1 MHHARTSTAGLWLRL
16 FDAGSSSVALLIALT
31 AVSAHAQQPGQ
42 SPRRDSVPS
51 LPAVIVTATRGS
63 TSLLRAPLAITT
75 VAAADLRSTSG
86 FGLDEALKYA
96 PGVLAQSRY
105 GTSDVRITIR
115 GFGAR
120 GAGDRSNAGTSRGIR
135 ILIDGIPET
144 EPDGRTSF
152 DQVDLAS
159 TEAIEVIRSNAS
171 AVWGNAAGGVIN
183 LLTVPSSATPVL
195 DVQPIYGSFGLA
207 RYAVRASAP
216 VGGATLYTNFTN
228 STFDGWRAHSDARR
242 VLLNAGV
249 VGAVGTSTR
258 VGLFASGA
266 NNLFHIPGPLSQAQ
280 VDADPRQANATYATR
295 DERRYNRIVR
305 LGGTIDHDINA
316 TTSISSM
323 LFVSPKYLQRSERGT
338 YRDFTRYHVGGNLIG
353 RTSTSFSPTVRST
366 LTIGADEAYQDGAI
380 LFYSLTPQGTRGTT
394 LMDNKGEGAN
404 NLGFFAQDEL
414 VFGDRLTVTL
424 GARYDRVGYYYRSF
438 LPAPPVR
445 FDSRSFSRITP
456 KVGASWLLSASHS
469 LYANIGG
476 GIEVPA
482 GNETD
487 PTPNAAPAL
496 LNPLLDPIR
505 STTYEVG
512 FKSLGPSTADAP
524 VAVTYD
530 VALYDS
536 EVSNEIIPYNGGR
549 FYLTAGKARRSGAE
563 LGVGAWTRF
572 GLFGNLAVTA
582 SRNRYVDYVVDSV
595 YLGAPG
601 ARADFSGK
609 KIVGV
614 PDIFANAEIGMAVPG
629 YSAFRVKAGLE
640 HVSSY
645 FADDANAVNVRAYSV
660 LNLTAELREPITAA
674 NGWGVRGFV
683 TLHNA
688 SNAKYIGS
696 AFLNPD
702 RVGGVPLAY
711 EPGMPRSVT
720 ISMSLGRLR

>member
-1 MHHARTSTAGLWLRL
+1 L
-16 FDAGSSSVALLIALT
+16 
-31 AVSAHAQQPGQ
+31 
-42 SPRRDSVPS
+42 
-51 LPAVIVTATRGS
+51 
-63 TSLLRAPLAITT
+63 
-75 VAAADLRSTSG
+75 
-86 FGLDEALKYA
+86 
-96 PGVLAQSRY
+96 
-105 GTSDVRITIR
+105 
-115 GFGAR
+115 
-120 GAGDRSNAGTSRGIR
+120 
-135 ILIDGIPET
+135 
-144 EPDGRTSF
+144 
-152 DQVDLAS
+152 
-159 TEAIEVIRSNAS
+159 
-171 AVWGNAAGGVIN
+171 
-183 LLTVPSSATPVL
+183 
-195 DVQPIYGSFGLA
+195 
-207 RYAVRASAP
+207 
-216 VGGATLYTNFTN
+216 
-228 STFDGWRAHSDARR
+228 
-242 VLLNAGV
+242 
-249 VGAVGTSTR
+249 
-258 VGLFASGA
+258 
-266 NNLFHIPGPLSQAQ
+266 
-280 VDADPRQANATYATR
+280 
-295 DERRYNRIVR
+295 R

-353 RTSTSFSPTVRST
+353 RTSMSLSPTVRST
-366 LTIGADEAYQDGAI
+366 LTVGADEAYQDGAI

-394 LMDNKGEGAN
+394 LIDNKGEGAN
-404 NLGFFAQDEL
+404 NIGFFAQDEL

-445 FDSRSFSRITP
+445 FDSRSFSRVTP
-456 KVGASWLLSASHS
+456 KVGASWLFGASHS
-469 LYANIGG
+469 LYGNIGG

-582 SRNRYVDYVVDSV
+582 SRNRYLDYVVDSV

-601 ARADFSGK
+601 AHADFSGK

-640 HVSSY
+640 HVGSY

-688 SNAKYIGS
+688 SNAKYMGS

-702 RVGGVPLAY
+702 RVGGVPFAY

-720 ISMSLGRLR
+720 MSLSLGRLR